1 VPDRTLCGLPFKK
14 LDKKSEKQFLFARR
28 QNLTQLL
35 QTETDPQ
42 TVLELTI
49 MILFQQVKQIVVAAG
64 SLLRGTILMMLMD
77 ERKISEPV
85 ASALKTLNEAI
96 DQGENA
102 INDDIVAV
110 VKECGLCRDITKHLV
125 QGSE

>member
-1 VPDRTLCGLPFKK
+1 
-14 LDKKSEKQFLFARR
+14 LFARR

-49 MILFQQVKQIVVAAG
+49 MILFQQVKQIVVAG

-96 DQGENA
+96 VNQGDTA
-102 INDDIVAV
+102 MINDDIVAA

-125 QGSE
+125 QGSA